1 MGGMALGSIL
11 WGQVATWIGIQA
23 ALTTAAIGMVAAI
36 GLTWSF
42 RLVDGRAPDFTPSM
56 DWAAPLVAEAPEPDS
71 GPVLVTIEYRV
82 DPARRAE
89 FVAAMRD
96 VREMR
101 RRNGAF
107 FWELFHDSA
116 HPTRFLESFMD
127 ESWTEHLRQ
136 HERVSVADREI
147 QRRANQFLVKGES
160 TKSTHWLA
168 DR

>member
-1 MGGMALGSIL
+1 V
-11 WGQVATWIGIQA
+11 Q
-23 ALTTAAIGMVAAI
+23 
-36 GLTWSF
+36 
-42 RLVDGRAPDFTPSM
+42 
-56 DWAAPLVAEAPEPDS
+56 PEK
-71 GPVLVTIEYRV
+71 
-82 DPARRAE
+82 RAE

-107 FWELFHDSA
+107 FWELFHEA
-116 HPTRFLESFMD
+116 AEPTRYVETFMD
-127 ESWTEHLRQ
+127 ESWVEHLRQ

-147 QRRANQFLVKGES
+147 QHRANRFLVKGAS